1 MEYGSRRLSCW
12 CCCVVVA
19 AVLLLSSPHT
29 LVAAAG
35 AAPRRLL
42 QISEAQ
48 QFVVPQTHLRAI
60 YGLRPLKW
68 SSDLAEKATQWADQY
83 KGDCGAA
90 AAAGGVNVF
99 RGYGGEA
106 WQPSDAVA
114 AWAEEAQ
121 HYDYGA
127 NACAAGKEC
136 GRYKQ
141 MMWRDSTQVGCAS
154 VPCASGETL
163 MACHYEPQGN
173 IMGQKPF

>member
-1 MEYGSRRLSCW
+1 MEYSSRRVS
-12 CCCVVVA
+12 CCVALA
-19 AVLLLSSPHT
+19 AVLLLSSRT
-29 LVAAAG
+29 LGGAAG
-35 AAPRRLL
+35 GAPRRLL

-60 YGLRPLKW
+60 YGLHPLKW
-68 SSDLAEKATQWADQY
+68 SSDLADLATRWADQY
-83 KGDCGAA
+83 KGDCAA
-90 AAAGGVNVF
+90 ASAASAAGGVNVF

-136 GRYKQ
+136 GHYKQ
-141 MMWRDSTQVGCAS
+141 MMWRDSTQVGCATVTCS
-154 VPCASGETL
+154 SGETL

>member
-1 MEYGSRRLSCW
+1 MECSSRRLSC
-12 CCCVVVA
+12 CVVLA
-19 AVLLLSSPHT
+19 TVLLLSSSHT
-29 LVAAAG
+29 AAG
-35 AAPRRLL
+35 GAPRRLL

-60 YGLRPLKW
+60 YGLHPLKW
-68 SSDLAEKATQWADQY
+68 SSDLAEQMTRWADQY
-83 KGDCGAA
+83 RGDCASAA

-121 HYDYGA
+121 HYNYGA
-127 NACAAGKEC
+127 NACSAGEEC
-136 GRYKQ
+136 GHYKQ

-154 VPCASGETL
+154 VTCASGETL
-163 MACHYEPQGN
+163 MACQYEPQGN

>member
-1 MEYGSRRLSCW
+1 MEYTSRRL
-12 CCCVVVA
+12 A
-19 AVLLLSSPHT
+19 LATVLLLGTAISS
-29 LVAAAG
+29 ASAS
-35 AAPRRLL
+35 APRRLL

-60 YGLRPLKW
+60 QGLHPLTW
-68 SSDLAEKATQWADQY
+68 SSDLAQQATRWAEQY
-83 KGDCGAA
+83 RGNCASATAA
-90 AAAGGVNVF
+90 NGGGGVNVF

-121 HYDYGA
+121 HYDYGS
-127 NACAAGKEC
+127 NACASGKEC
-136 GRYKQ
+136 GHYKQ
-141 MMWRDSTQVGCAS
+141 MMWRDSQQVGCAS
-154 VPCASGETL
+154 VTCASGETL

>member
-1 MEYGSRRLSCW
+1 MGGPVQGDC
-12 CCCVVVA
+12 
-19 AVLLLSSPHT
+19 
-29 LVAAAG
+29 AAAS
-35 AAPRRLL
+35 AA
-42 QISEAQ
+42 S
-48 QFVVPQTHLRAI
+48 
-60 YGLRPLKW
+60 
-68 SSDLAEKATQWADQY
+68 
-83 KGDCGAA
+83 
-90 AAAGGVNVF
+90 AAGGVNVF

-136 GRYKQ
+136 GHYKQ
-141 MMWRDSTQVGCAS
+141 MMWRDSTQVGCATVTCS
-154 VPCASGETL
+154 SGETL

>member
-48 QFVVPQTHLRAI
+48 QFVVPQTPPP
-60 YGLRPLKW
+60 GDLRPA
-68 SSDLAEKATQWADQY
+68 SAQVEQ
-83 KGDCGAA
+83 
-90 AAAGGVNVF
+90 
-99 RGYGGEA
+99 RPGGEG
-106 WQPSDAVA
+106 DAVGGP
-114 AWAEEAQ
+114 EAQ